1 MAQPSPLTMT
11 SAWGVLFG
19 APGNTA
25 VHGPGADPDVVDIE
39 PGALA
44 NFLGGLSI
52 GRTVPAFDN
61 QVDDAPPAWD
71 FLTPRLPPRV

>member
-1 MAQPSPLTMT
+1 MT